1 MVLSPFFVTPE
12 CICQGSTVFKNNGC
26 LTKDFRH
33 GRREYKGGLTQKKTD
48 KNGKDKRFPSIRGK
62 VRHAQLFS

>member
-1 MVLSPFFVTPE
+1 MVLSPFFVTLN
-12 CICQGSTVFKNNGC
+12 VFVRDQHG
-26 LTKDFRH
+26 FRH
-33 GRREYKGGLTQKKTD
+33 GRREYKGGLTKKTN

>member
-1 MVLSPFFVTPE
+1 MYLSGIP
-12 CICQGSTVFKNNGC
+12 TVFKNNGC

-33 GRREYKGGLTQKKTD
+33 GRREYKGGLTKKTN